1 MKDKNKK
8 LFHSLLDLVLE
19 KQDSEADTGIDM
31 DVSTL
36 GCTASVWLMNVDD
49 GKVIGAKEYYTRTC
63 DGLWVKTK
71 DGKTEIARDED
82 VFEALRNA

>member
-31 DVSTL
+31 NVSTL
-36 GCTASVWLMNVDD
+36 GCTASVWLMNVED
-49 GKVIGAKEYYTRTC
+49 KKITGAKEYYTRIG
-63 DGLWVKTK
+63 DEAWAKTK
-71 DGKTEIARDED
+71 DGKTEIVHDED